1 MRVTGLMPL
10 LTLLAVPL
18 QTSAHPHESGAQGPP
33 PYEMAWSFFPP
44 GGKLELPAHGQSK
57 GAMLGVALGGWADG
71 AVAGLNVM
79 SVSPGGPAEA
89 AGLRSG
95 DVLTR
100 FNGEPLASESGQ
112 EAYER
117 LRALLADV
125 EPGSEVMIG
134 YRRGDQ
140 QLEAR
145 VATGAWPQVFAQRKG
160 RWQERIA
167 ERAREWARLA
177 SSRAGPEG
185 NVDVDVDVGVE
196 GDGAEARRIVRV
208 RRSPASIET
217 FVNMAWRL
225 AGLEIA
231 ELTPAL
237 GEYFGAD
244 HGLLVVR
251 APDDEDVPLEDGDVI
266 LKIGGRDFKDARYA
280 TRILRSYEPG
290 EEVELEVL
298 RHKRSRLV
306 SFRLP
311 ERKRPREAG
320 KLRRRIM
327 EAPPA
332 LKIPEGQAGST

>member
-1 MRVTGLMPL
+1 MRVMVLMPL
-10 LTLLAVPL
+10 LALLAVSPPAP
-18 QTSAHPHESGAQGPP
+18 AHPHDGEAQGPQP
-33 PYEMAWSFFPP
+33 DEMALSFFPP
-44 GGKLELPAHGQSK
+44 GGKLELLTRGQAK

-79 SVSPGGPAEA
+79 SVSPGGPAEM

-95 DVLTR
+95 DRLTT
-100 FNGEPLASESGQ
+100 FNGESLASESGQ
-112 EAYER
+112 ESYER
-117 LRALLADV
+117 LRGLLADV
-125 EPGSEVMIG
+125 EPGSEVKVG

-140 QLEAR
+140 QLETR
-145 VATGAWPQVFAQRKG
+145 IATGAWPQVLAHRNGKW
-160 RWQERIA
+160 RERIA

-177 SSRAGPEG
+177 NSWAVPEG
-185 NVDVDVDVGVE
+185 NVDVHVDVE

-208 RRSPASIET
+208 RRSPASAVT
-217 FVNMAWRL
+217 FMDMAWRL
-225 AGLEIA
+225 GGLEIA

-266 LKIGGRDFKDARYA
+266 LKIGGRDFKDARHA

-290 EEVELEVL
+290 EEVELEIL

-306 SFRLP
+306 GFSLP
-311 ERKRPREAG
+311 ERKRTREVSEP
-320 KLRRRIM
+320 RRRMM
-327 EAPPA
+327 EAPPVPSA
-332 LKIPEGQAGST
+332 PEGLAEST